1 MASKSFPSSGSH
13 RVNPR
18 SSRIGDQFG
27 SVQVMLPHRPSGDS
41 SPQRRRRR
49 KSQPMDFA
57 WLEERALR
65 YAARWETSAASV
77 ARLLE
82 RKIYERCEESGES
95 PDIALEMIP
104 ALVAKLL
111 ERGYVDDHRF
121 ATGMLERQR
130 QRGDSTARIRARL
143 SAKGISES
151 LQDELFAQEDP
162 EIEIRSAWKLARRR
176 RLGPFCSD
184 PAERRNARDRHVG
197 VICRQGFDLEI
208 ALQIVDT
215 DEPPE
220 ST

>member
-1 MASKSFPSSGSH
+1 
-13 RVNPR
+13 
-18 SSRIGDQFG
+18 
-27 SVQVMLPHRPSGDS
+27 
-41 SPQRRRRR
+41 
-49 KSQPMDFA
+49 MDFA

-130 QRGDSTARIRARL
+130 QRGRLDGPNPRAPFRQRNLRIPTGRTLRT
-143 SAKGISES
+143 G
-151 LQDELFAQEDP
+151 
-162 EIEIRSAWKLARRR
+162 RS
-176 RLGPFCSD
+176 
-184 PAERRNARDRHVG
+184 RD
-197 VICRQGFDLEI
+197 
-208 ALQIVDT
+208 
-215 DEPPE
+215 
-220 ST
+220 